1 MLGRF
6 RADLHVHTCLSP
18 CGDLEMSPRK
28 ITARVCDRSL
38 DIIAICDHNSAENV
52 PAVMKAAGGGRVVV
66 LPGMEV
72 CTNEEIHVL
81 AIFENLDQV
90 FAMQAMVYDHLP
102 GENDPDAFGLQVV
115 ANEHDE
121 VVAMQTRLLIGA
133 VDLPVDRIL
142 DEIHRLGGL
151 AIASHIDRGSY
162 SVISQLGF
170 IPETLE
176 FDALELSSRMPD
188 REARERFP
196 SGASFVFVRN
206 SDAHFL
212 GDVGKNTSEYLLHEP
227 TFAEIHKALR
237 KEEGRMVMELS

>member
-1 MLGRF
+1 
-6 RADLHVHTCLSP
+6 
-18 CGDLEMSPRK
+18 MSPRK
-28 ITARVCDRSL
+28 IAARVSERSL
-38 DIIAICDHNSAENV
+38 DIVAICDHNSAENV
-52 PAVMKAAGGGRVVV
+52 PAVMKAAGAGRVVV

-72 CTNEEIHVL
+72 CTSEEIHVL
-81 AIFENLDQV
+81 AIFEDLDRA
-90 FAMQAMVYDHLP
+90 FAMQATVYDHLR
-102 GENDPDAFGLQVV
+102 GENNPDVFGLQVV

-121 VVAMQTRLLIGA
+121 VVALQTRLLIGA

-142 DEIHRLGGL
+142 DDIHRLGGL

-170 IPETLE
+170 IPGSLK

-196 SGASFVFVRN
+196 SGGSVVFVRN

-212 GDVGKNTSEYLLHEP
+212 NDVGKHTSEYLLREP
-227 TFAEIHKALR
+227 TFAEMRKALK
-237 KEEGRMVMELS
+237 KEEGRMVMELT

>member
-1 MLGRF
+1 
-6 RADLHVHTCLSP
+6 
-18 CGDLEMSPRK
+18 MSPRK
-28 ITARVCDRSL
+28 IAARVCDRSL

-66 LPGMEV
+66 LPGLEV
-72 CTNEEIHVL
+72 CTSEEIHVL
-81 AIFENLDQV
+81 AIFEDLDQA
-90 FAMQAMVYDHLP
+90 FAMQAIVYDHLP

-121 VVAMQTRLLIGA
+121 VVAMETRLLIGA
-133 VDLPVDRIL
+133 IDLPVDRIL

-151 AIASHIDRGSY
+151 AIASHIDRASH

-170 IPETLE
+170 IPETLK

-196 SGASFVFVRN
+196 SGASFALVRN

-212 GDVGKNTSEYLLHEP
+212 EDVGKNASAYVLHEP
-227 TFAEIHKALR
+227 TFAEIHKALG